1 VLGDVEET
9 IYIVD
14 EDDDEE
20 VKVWKNTWYT
30 PARTGAVR

>member
-20 VKVWKNTWYT
+20 IRVRRIQYPN
-30 PARTGAVR
+30 GAFLC